1 MTDEELQEAIERHN
15 AARQRREMWEAL
27 ERDRAMPAE
36 EILGQLSNLLG
47 EDIDRMHTV
56 WRELSVDV
64 RRRLTQ
70 ALSDLAGADFAMDF
84 SAVFRIAL
92 HDEDADIR
100 RTAVTGL
107 REIEDVRLIPKLV
120 ELLRSDPATEVRA
133 AAADALAEYVLLGE
147 LQKIRRAPFERAV
160 IALCECYQDPGEK
173 LEVQRRA
180 IAALGY
186 TGEYEVP
193 DLIASA
199 YAHTDEHMRASALL
213 AMGRSA
219 DTRWSEIVRRELE
232 NPSPIL
238 RLEATRACGELQL
251 REATAEIISLTE
263 DANTHIRAAALWS
276 LGQIGGSRA
285 RRVLERFITD
295 ENEALRVAADA
306 ALAELEF
313 FHGDLDS
320 FFGPPEEF
328 DGETEDIWH
337 VMTWTLPDN
346 LTDPVDPDWPE
357 DDDQTDEKL

>member
-1 MTDEELQEAIERHN
+1 M
-15 AARQRREMWEAL
+15 
-27 ERDRAMPAE
+27 
-36 EILGQLSNLLG
+36 
-47 EDIDRMHTV
+47 
-56 WRELSVDV
+56 
-64 RRRLTQ
+64 
-70 ALSDLAGADFAMDF
+70 
-84 SAVFRIAL
+84 
-92 HDEDADIR
+92 
-100 RTAVTGL
+100 
-107 REIEDVRLIPKLV
+107 
-120 ELLRSDPATEVRA
+120 
-133 AAADALAEYVLLGE
+133 LLGE

-357 DDDQTDEKL
+357 DDDQTDERP